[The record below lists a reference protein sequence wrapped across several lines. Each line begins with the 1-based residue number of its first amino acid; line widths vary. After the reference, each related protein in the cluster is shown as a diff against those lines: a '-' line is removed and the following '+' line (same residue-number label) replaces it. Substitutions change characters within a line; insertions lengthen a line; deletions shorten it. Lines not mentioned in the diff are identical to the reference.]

1 MFPPRTRPAAD
12 RRPADT
18 VRVVAIFLALLSSVL
33 WGVADFSGGTA
44 SRRLPAL
51 VVVLGSQAVGLA
63 AAAVAATVARAW
75 DEPLG
80 YLPWAIGAGLVGAAG
95 LVGFYR
101 ALAVGTMGVV
111 SPIAALGVIVPVAVG
126 LATGH
131 WPSAVVGAGFVLAVI
146 GVVASSG
153 PERAQGRS
161 LRPVVLAIGAAVC
174 FGATLLFIDGGA
186 GHSPVMTMVAMRV
199 ASVLPLGLL
208 CLAMRARSRAATAAG
223 VPIATGVPIP
233 DGGPDPQA
241 AAGVARTG
249 AARAWA
255 VVVVAGLFDVSA
267 NLAFAVA
274 STRGTLAVVAI
285 LGSLY
290 PAVTVLLARIIH
302 TERLTRLQ
310 QAGVLVALVGVAL
323 IAGWS

>member
-1 MFPPRTRPAAD
+1 M
-12 RRPADT
+12 
-18 VRVVAIFLALLSSVL
+18 RVVAIVLALLSSVL
-33 WGVADFSGGTA
+33 WGVADFAGGTA

-51 VVVLGSQAVGLA
+51 VVVLASQAAGLA
-63 AAAVAATVARAW
+63 AAAVAATVAGAW
-75 DEPLG
+75 GEPLG
-80 YLPWAIGAGLVGAAG
+80 YLPWAIGAGLVGASG
-95 LVGFYR
+95 LVVFYR

-131 WPSAVVGAGFVLAVI
+131 WPSAVVGAGLVLAVA

-153 PERAQGRS
+153 PERAHGRS
-161 LRPVVLAIGAAVC
+161 LRPVLLASVAAVC

-186 GHSPVMTMVAMRV
+186 GHSPLMTMVAMRV
-199 ASVLPLGLL
+199 ASVVPLGLL
-208 CLAMRARSRAATAAG
+208 ALRARSRRAAG
-223 VPIATGVPIP
+223 DRSASGAP
-233 DGGPDPQA
+233 A
-241 AAGVARTG
+241 AD
-249 AARAWA
+249 AAHAPRAWA
-255 VVVVAGLFDVSA
+255 VVILAGLFDVSA

-274 STRGTLAVVAI
+274 STKGALAVVAI

-302 TERLTRLQ
+302 AERLTRLQ
-310 QAGVLVALVGVAL
+310 QAGVAVALVGVAL